1 MEQAFTNLVL
11 NAVEVMPA
19 GGTLGISLNADDCW
33 LIITVSDSGPGI
45 SLDVQRRIFEPF
57 FTTKARG
64 TGLGLAVARRVIEE
78 HGGTIEV
85 SSEMGR
91 GTRFTVQLPLPTEE
105 ACL

>member
-1 MEQAFTNLVL
+1 
-11 NAVEVMPA
+11 MP
-19 GGTLGISLNADDCW
+19 T
-33 LIITVSDSGPGI
+33 TVGI

-78 HGGTIEV
+78 HGGAIEV

-91 GTRFTVQLPLPTEE
+91 GTRFIVQLPLLTEE
-105 ACL
+105 GCL